1 MKREVEPEGGRE
13 RMLKK
18 EVKIFSKPDFIE
30 KEEIQN
36 LSKEN
41 NTLLSYNN
49 PVMLSNYETREG
61 KIIIYEKS

>member
-36 LSKEN
+36 LGKEN